1 MQPIRKKKPS
11 ATGRL
16 GSLTRPASLSFV
28 MVGLDP
34 TIHAPGGAV
43 DPRVKP
49 EDDVEDMAKSEK
61 PQISA
66 CEVTMRETRP

>member
-1 MQPIRKKKPS
+1 MQPIHKKKPS
-11 ATGRL
+11 ATGRP
-16 GSLTRPASLSFV
+16 GSLTRSANLSFV

-43 DPRVKP
+43 NPRVKP
-49 EDDVEDMAKSEK
+49 EDDVEGMAKSEK

-66 CEVTMRETRP
+66 CEVTIRETRP